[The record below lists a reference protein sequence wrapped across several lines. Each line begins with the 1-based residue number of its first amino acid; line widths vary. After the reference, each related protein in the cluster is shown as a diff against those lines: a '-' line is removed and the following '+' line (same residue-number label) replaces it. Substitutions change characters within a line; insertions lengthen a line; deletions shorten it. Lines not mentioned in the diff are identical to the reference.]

1 MLSLCRVFVKKRS
14 FFEVFVSLESSTHH
28 LTAVALFE
36 SNLMRTTRPKPQWK
50 SNLQTSTLPGRT
62 MAQKI
67 VASDFFS
74 NSRDFSLVCF
84 VTAFTFANLPLFSI
98 FAFLAGFLFF
108 FCLFLLCDLLF
119 HLALC
124 VCVCVCVGRTNRDPE
139 KQTRLGEIEQ
149 FDKLRQGINEKKK
162 GKRGLVKSPA
172 CFLLAK

>member
-1 MLSLCRVFVKKRS
+1 MKKRS

-124 VCVCVCVGRTNRDPE
+124 VCVCVCWSNKPRSRKTNKTGRNRTIR
-139 KQTRLGEIEQ
+139 QTQARN
-149 FDKLRQGINEKKK
+149 KRKKERK
-162 GKRGLVKSPA
+162 ERIGKESSVFSSCKVA
-172 CFLLAK
+172 CDVLLC